1 MKKIRLLLIT
11 ILIFISTGCY
21 NYRELTKLA
30 ITSAIGINKTDDG
43 YELIIQVI
51 NTQKT
56 GSDSN
61 SASDTP
67 KFIVYKKK
75 GRTIQEALRNIILES
90 PRRLYVNHMAL
101 LVISE
106 DVAKD
111 GLNDII
117 DLFAR
122 DSEFR
127 KQFLVLISKEEDTS
141 DILSILTALET
152 LNSKKIKDSL
162 YTDKMYLGISNI
174 VNFEDLL
181 NSYINKRMDIAL
193 PSIKLQGDKDEGEKD
208 DNIKKSSP
216 NARAI
221 LSGLAVFKDKKL
233 VGYLNVNDSINVSYL
248 NNTIDNTIYTYK
260 CYDDNYTSVEVVDSK
275 TNIEI
280 DKEKNEIKFVIK
292 NRANINEM
300 NCSINIQNE
309 KELGKLEEDMEKNM
323 EKSFYKTIDKLISE
337 YNADICGFKE
347 LIYKTYP
354 KYYKELEKK
363 YGDEILKNLSYKV
376 DVKLELVAKGNIL
389 KEIANE

>member
-106 DVAKD
+106 EVAKD

-122 DSEFR
+122 NSEFR
-127 KQFLVLISKEEDTS
+127 KQFLVLVSKEEDTS

-162 YTDKMYLGISNI
+162 YTDEKYLGVSNI

-181 NSYINKRMDIAL
+181 NSYINKRIDIAL

-208 DNIKKSSP
+208 DNIKESFP
-216 NARAI
+216 EARAI

-233 VGYLNVNDSINVSYL
+233 VGYLDINDSINVSYL
-248 NNTIDNTIYTYK
+248 NNTINNTIYTYK
-260 CYDDNYTSVEVVDSK
+260 CNDNNYTSIEIVDSK

-280 DKEKNEIKFVIK
+280 DKEKNEIKFIINNK
-292 NRANINEM
+292 ANINEL
-300 NCSINIQNE
+300 NCDINIQKA
-309 KELGKLEEDMEKNM
+309 KELIKLENNIKKDMK
-323 EKSFYKTIDKLISE
+323 KSIYTTIDKLISE
-337 YNADICGFKE
+337 YNSDICGFKE

-354 KYYKELEKK
+354 NYYKELEKK
-363 YGDEILKNLSYKV
+363 YGAEILKNLNYKI
-376 DVKLELVAKGNIL
+376 DVNLKLVAKGNIL
-389 KEIANE
+389 KEITNE

>member
-21 NYRELTKLA
+21 NYRELTKIA

-127 KQFLVLISKEEDTS
+127 KQFLVLVSKEEDTS

-233 VGYLNVNDSINVSYL
+233 VGYLDVSDSINVSYL

-260 CYDDNYTSVEVVDSK
+260 CYDDKYTSVEVVDSK

-309 KELGKLEEDMEKNM
+309 KELGKLEEDMKKNM